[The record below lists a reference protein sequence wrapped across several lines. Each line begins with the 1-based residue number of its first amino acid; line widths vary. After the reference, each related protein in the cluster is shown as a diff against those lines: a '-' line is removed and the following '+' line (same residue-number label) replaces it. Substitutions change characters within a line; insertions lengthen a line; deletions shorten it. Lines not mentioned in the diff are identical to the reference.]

1 MVAGPYLVD
10 TSTLIWVLADSKR
23 LSAKARKALHAGPL
37 VLSVV
42 SFWEIVLKAQ
52 KGSFDISDPVHW
64 WSRATDLIGGVILSI
79 RPAHISVLAGLPPI
93 HEDPFDRL
101 LVAQASA
108 EGLTII
114 TSDDLFN
121 RYPVKVLW

>member
-23 LSAKARKALHAGPL
+23 LSAKARKALLAGPL

-52 KGSFDISDPVHW
+52 KGSLDIADPVHW
-64 WSRATDLIGGVILSI
+64 WSRATDLSGGVILSI

-93 HEDPFDRL
+93 HKDPFDRL
-101 LVAQASA
+101 LVAQAVS
-108 EGLTII
+108 EGLVII
-114 TSDDLFN
+114 TSDEKVCD
-121 RYPVKVLW
+121 YPVKTLW

>member
-52 KGSFDISDPVHW
+52 KGSLDIADPVHW
-64 WSRATDLIGGVILSI
+64 WSRATDLSGGVILSI

-93 HEDPFDRL
+93 HKDPFDRL
-101 LVAQASA
+101 LVAQAVS
-108 EGLTII
+108 EGLVII
-114 TSDDLFN
+114 TSDEKVCD
-121 RYPVKVLW
+121 YPVKTLW

>member
-1 MVAGPYLVD
+1 VVAGPYLVD

-52 KGSFDISDPVHW
+52 KGSLDISDPVHW
-64 WSRATDLIGGVILSI
+64 WSRATDLSGGVILSI

-93 HEDPFDRL
+93 LKDPFDRL
-101 LVAQASA
+101 LVAQAVS
-108 EGLTII
+108 EGLVII
-114 TSDDLFN
+114 TSDEKVCD
-121 RYPVKVLW
+121 YPVKTLW

>member
-1 MVAGPYLVD
+1 VVAGPYLVD

-42 SFWEIVLKAQ
+42 SLWEIVLKAQ
-52 KGSFDISDPVHW
+52 KGSLDIADPVHW
-64 WSRATDLIGGVILSI
+64 WSRATDLSGGVILSI

-93 HEDPFDRL
+93 HKDPFDRL
-101 LVAQASA
+101 LVAQAVS
-108 EGLTII
+108 EGLVII
-114 TSDDLFN
+114 TSDEKVCD
-121 RYPVKVLW
+121 YPVKTLW

>member
-1 MVAGPYLVD
+1 VVAGPYLVD

-23 LSAKARKALHAGPL
+23 LSAKARKALQAGPL

-52 KGSFDISDPVHW
+52 KGSLDIADPVHW
-64 WSRATDLIGGVILSI
+64 WSRATDLSGGVILSI

-93 HEDPFDRL
+93 HKDPFDRL
-101 LVAQASA
+101 LVAQAVS
-108 EGLTII
+108 EGLVIV
-114 TSDDLFN
+114 TSDEKVCD
-121 RYPVKVLW
+121 YPVKTLW

>member
-1 MVAGPYLVD
+1 VVAGPYLVD

-64 WSRATDLIGGVILSI
+64 WSRATDLVGGVILSI

-93 HEDPFDRL
+93 HKDPFDRL
-101 LVAQASA
+101 LVAQAVS
-108 EGLTII
+108 EGLIII
-114 TSDDLFN
+114 TSDERVCD
-121 RYPVKVLW
+121 YPAKTLW

>member
-52 KGSFDISDPVHW
+52 KGSLDIADPVHW
-64 WSRATDLIGGVILSI
+64 WSRATDLSGGVILSI
-79 RPAHISVLAGLPPI
+79 RPAHISEMCIRDRISETNPTCSSACLECPRPI
-93 HEDPFDRL
+93 D
-101 LVAQASA
+101 
-108 EGLTII
+108 TIE
-114 TSDDLFN
+114 
-121 RYPVKVLW
+121 

>member
-1 MVAGPYLVD
+1 MVD

-23 LSAKARKALHAGPL
+23 LSAKARKALQAGPL

-52 KGSFDISDPVHW
+52 KGSLDIADPVHW
-64 WSRATDLIGGVILSI
+64 WSRATDLSGGVILSI

-93 HEDPFDRL
+93 HKDPFDRL
-101 LVAQASA
+101 LVAQAVS
-108 EGLTII
+108 EGLVIV
-114 TSDDLFN
+114 TSDEKVCD
-121 RYPVKVLW
+121 YPVKTLW

>member
-1 MVAGPYLVD
+1 MVAEPYLVD

-42 SFWEIVLKAQ
+42 SFW
-52 KGSFDISDPVHW
+52 GM
-64 WSRATDLIGGVILSI
+64 
-79 RPAHISVLAGLPPI
+79 
-93 HEDPFDRL
+93 

-114 TSDDLFN
+114 TSDNQFS
-121 RYPVKVLW
+121 RHPVKVLW

>member
-1 MVAGPYLVD
+1 VVAGPYLVD

-23 LSAKARKALHAGPL
+23 LSAKARKALYAGPL

-52 KGSFDISDPVHW
+52 KGSLDIADPVHW
-64 WSRATDLIGGVILSI
+64 WSRATDLSGGVILSI

-93 HEDPFDRL
+93 HKDPFDRL
-101 LVAQASA
+101 LVAQAVS
-108 EGLTII
+108 EGLVII
-114 TSDDLFN
+114 TSDEKVCD
-121 RYPVKVLW
+121 YPVKTLW

>member
-52 KGSFDISDPVHW
+52 KGSLDIADPVHW
-64 WSRATDLIGGVILSI
+64 WSRATDLSGGVILSI

-93 HEDPFDRL
+93 HKDPFDRL
-101 LVAQASA
+101 LVAQAVS
-108 EGLTII
+108 EGLAII
-114 TSDDLFN
+114 TSDQEICD
-121 RYPVKVLW
+121 YPVKTLW

>member
-37 VLSVV
+37 VLSVI

-52 KGSFDISDPVHW
+52 KGSLDIADPVHW
-64 WSRATDLIGGVILSI
+64 WSRATDLSGGVILSI

-93 HEDPFDRL
+93 HKDPFDRL
-101 LVAQASA
+101 LVAQAVS
-108 EGLTII
+108 EGLVII
-114 TSDDLFN
+114 TSDEKVCD
-121 RYPVKVLW
+121 YPVKTLW

>member
-1 MVAGPYLVD
+1 LVD

-37 VLSVV
+37 VLSVI

-52 KGSFDISDPVHW
+52 KGSLDIADPVHW
-64 WSRATDLIGGVILSI
+64 WSRATDLSGGVILSI

-93 HEDPFDRL
+93 HKDPFDRL
-101 LVAQASA
+101 LVAQAVS
-108 EGLTII
+108 EGLVII
-114 TSDDLFN
+114 TSDEKVCD
-121 RYPVKVLW
+121 YPVKTLW

>member
-1 MVAGPYLVD
+1 LVD

-52 KGSFDISDPVHW
+52 KGSLDIADPVHW
-64 WSRATDLIGGVILSI
+64 WSRATDLSGGVIISI

-93 HEDPFDRL
+93 HKDPFDRL
-101 LVAQASA
+101 LVAQAVS
-108 EGLTII
+108 EGLVII
-114 TSDDLFN
+114 TSDEKVCD
-121 RYPVKVLW
+121 YPVKTLW

>member
-1 MVAGPYLVD
+1 LVD

-64 WSRATDLIGGVILSI
+64 WSRATDLVGGVILSI

-93 HEDPFDRL
+93 HKDPFDRL
-101 LVAQASA
+101 LVAQAVS
-108 EGLTII
+108 EGLIII
-114 TSDDLFN
+114 TSDERVCD
-121 RYPVKVLW
+121 YPAKTLW

>member
-23 LSAKARKALHAGPL
+23 LSAKARKALQAGPL

-52 KGSFDISDPVHW
+52 KGSLDIADPVHW
-64 WSRATDLIGGVILSI
+64 WSRATDLSGGVILSI

-93 HEDPFDRL
+93 HKDPFDRL
-101 LVAQASA
+101 LVAQAVS
-108 EGLTII
+108 EGLVIV
-114 TSDDLFN
+114 TSDEKVCD
-121 RYPVKVLW
+121 YPVKTLW

>member
-1 MVAGPYLVD
+1 LVD

-23 LSAKARKALHAGPL
+23 LSAKARKALQAGPL

-52 KGSFDISDPVHW
+52 KGSLDIADPVHW
-64 WSRATDLIGGVILSI
+64 WSRATDLSGGVILSI

-93 HEDPFDRL
+93 HKDPFDRL
-101 LVAQASA
+101 LVAQAVS
-108 EGLTII
+108 EGLVIV
-114 TSDDLFN
+114 TSDEKVCD
-121 RYPVKVLW
+121 YPVKTLW